1 VTREVPPAAPRPA
14 SAILGPAPPEP
25 EPEDYD
31 AFAHEPPFRPRRNWT
46 KIWTIAAVVA
56 AILMLGA
63 TAAISIWGLP
73 DLGGRLAFARKGA
86 GSPLRIVD
94 QKHARTAMESG
105 NELLTI
111 TGLVTNPSE
120 ATQRVPS
127 IRADFRDKDGRTIY
141 TSIIAP
147 PVPELQPGESKRFSR
162 AEVGVPPAAKD
173 INLTFGPT
181 I

>member
-1 VTREVPPAAPRPA
+1 M
-14 SAILGPAPPEP
+14 LGPTPEP
-25 EPEDYD
+25 EPQDYD
-31 AFAHEPPFRPRRNWT
+31 AFAHEPPFRPRRNWG
-46 KIWTIAAVVA
+46 KIWTIVAAVA
-56 AILMLGA
+56 AVLMLGA
-63 TAAISIWGLP
+63 SAAISVWGLP
-73 DLGGRLAFARKGA
+73 NLGEGLAFGRKNTGT
-86 GSPLRIVD
+86 PLKIVD
-94 QKHARTAMESG
+94 QKHARSAMESG

-111 TGLVTNPSE
+111 TGLVTNPTE

-162 AEVGVPPAAKD
+162 AEVGVPSAAKD
-173 INLTFGPT
+173 VNLTFGPT